1 MSKFE
6 HIKDQFIKEALEEY
20 KSPIDNAKP
29 DTLSVSE
36 YRVEKPWGYELWLE
50 LNEFYAYKLIHM
62 EKEINV
68 VSNHTTKKLKQIMLS
83 KEKLKYF

>member
-6 HIKDQFIKEALEEY
+6 HITDPFIKEALDQY
-20 KSPIDNAKP
+20 KKPIDDAKP

-50 LNEFYAYKLIHM
+50 LYEFYAY
-62 EKEINV
+62 ECR
-68 VSNHTTKKLKQIMLS
+68 
-83 KEKLKYF
+83 